1 MITTSTNLK
10 LRLVHN
16 KKGAE
21 IKMRKVEELNKIG
34 DSIVVSLKDKH
45 DLDLQ
50 ELLYITGYIKEN
62 CKEALA
68 ERKASKRTFEL

>member
-1 MITTSTNLK
+1 
-10 LRLVHN
+10 
-16 KKGAE
+16 
-21 IKMRKVEELNKIG
+21 MRKVEELNKIG